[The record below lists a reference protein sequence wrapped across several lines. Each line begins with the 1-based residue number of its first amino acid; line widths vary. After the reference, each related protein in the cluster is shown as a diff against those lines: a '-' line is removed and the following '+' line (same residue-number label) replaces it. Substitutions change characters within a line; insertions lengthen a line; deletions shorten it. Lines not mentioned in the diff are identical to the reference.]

1 MTFLFRDRR
10 QGMHPLWRRFV
21 TISVQ
26 LFRQVTRGTLGRV
39 TRIRSY
45 FFNRGRGVEF
55 IAVLI

>member
-1 MTFLFRDRR
+1 MTFLFRDQG

-26 LFRQVTRGTLGRV
+26 LFRQVTRGLLGRV

-45 FFNRGRGVEF
+45 FLNRGRGIEV